1 MDDDHDLRDFDKVC
15 RLFPLPGVVLFPHS
29 VLKLHIFEPRY
40 RQMTQD
46 ALATDRMVAI
56 VQIRPTPGGETSD
69 EPELEPIGCLGRIFK
84 HERLP
89 DGRFN
94 LLLLGRKRI
103 RLDREVPNGKLYRS
117 SEVTIIEDVEA
128 DDSVESLRSELIDLF
143 RRAYR
148 AKIDDDL
155 DALFETELP
164 LGVLADI
171 VAQAMGLPAADRQ
184 EFLAEPAVGRRVLAL
199 LERLRTGAGGAAAG
213 ESRPSFPPPF
223 SRN

>member
-1 MDDDHDLRDFDKVC
+1 MDEDHDLRDFDNVC

-46 ALATDRMVAI
+46 ALATDRLIAI
-56 VQIRPTPGGETSD
+56 VQIRPTPGGATSD
-69 EPELEPIGCLGRIFK
+69 EPELEPVGCLGRIFK

-103 RLDREVPNGKLYRS
+103 RLDRELANGKLYRS
-117 SEVTIIEDVEA
+117 SEVSIIEDGEA
-128 DDSVESLRSELIDLF
+128 DDSVEALRPELIALF

-148 AKIDDDL
+148 AKIDADL

-171 VAQAMGLPAADRQ
+171 VAQAMGLPAGERQ
-184 EFLAEPAVGRRVLAL
+184 EFLAEAAVGRRVLAL
-199 LERLRTGAGGAAAG
+199 LERLRAAEGGVDAG